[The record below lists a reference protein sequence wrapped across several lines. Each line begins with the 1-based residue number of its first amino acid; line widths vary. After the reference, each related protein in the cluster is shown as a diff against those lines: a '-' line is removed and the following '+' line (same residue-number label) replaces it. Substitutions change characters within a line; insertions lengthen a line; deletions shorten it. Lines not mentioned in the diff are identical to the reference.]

1 MDQKSSKKL
10 DDLPENENKEFWGN
24 AEIHGNI
31 VPQKT
36 PFFDQ
41 PHHFVRKSG
50 RSAQCTHCDWGF
62 DLDAGDKIEDG
73 HLFAANGTL
82 VV

>member
-1 MDQKSSKKL
+1 MVIPDPATISTA
-10 DDLPENENKEFWGN
+10 EREFWGE
-24 AEIHGNI
+24 AEIHGNL
-31 VPQKT
+31 VPQKI

-62 DLDAGDKIEDG
+62 QLDPGDKIVDG
-73 HLFAANGTL
+73 HLFDRKGKKVL
-82 VV
+82 